1 MIHLVTDNP
10 PAVSV
15 EQPMSVVPSHELQAA
30 LLEAAVLLEC
40 TSDTLKHFNMPMNAE
55 SCMASAT
62 KLRKWAGQER

>member
-1 MIHLVTDNP
+1 MIHLAIDNP

-40 TSDTLKHFNMPMNAE
+40 AADTLAGFNMPMNAQ
-55 SCMASAT
+55 SCMQTAT
-62 KLRKWAGQER
+62 RLRAFAGQR